1 MRKDFP
7 EEGELVIG
15 TVVDVKPYGAFV
27 QLLEYPNRE
36 GMIHISEVSSG
47 WVKNIRDHVKRGQ
60 RVVAKVMRVDKKK
73 GHIDLSLKR
82 VTEQQKK
89 AKIQEW
95 KRFQRAEKLLQ
106 FAGEKLGKSL
116 EEAWEEVGYK
126 LEEEFGE
133 LYHALECI
141 AIEGKEILEELDIP
155 REWRDV
161 LYQVAVENI
170 ELPTVKVDGILT
182 ITTTESRGIDVIKKV
197 LKKALEANPYED
209 VLVDIRY
216 IGAPKYRIEVEAPDY
231 KSGEEVLRRVA
242 ETAINSIKKYKGGE
256 GSFTREY
263 H

>member
-1 MRKDFP
+1 
-7 EEGELVIG
+7 
-15 TVVDVKPYGAFV
+15 
-27 QLLEYPNRE
+27 
-36 GMIHISEVSSG
+36 
-47 WVKNIRDHVKRGQ
+47 
-60 RVVAKVMRVDKKK
+60 
-73 GHIDLSLKR
+73 
-82 VTEQQKK
+82 
-89 AKIQEW
+89 
-95 KRFQRAEKLLQ
+95 LLQ